1 MKIYANF
8 KMNKTNKEVK
18 DYFYEFLTLSKEVK
32 HEFSFM
38 LPFTSLTL
46 GKFLTEKSGVRIGA
60 QNVSD
65 EEEGENTGDV
75 SAKMLEDVGAESVIV
90 GHYERR
96 NKYKETNKVINKKIK
111 LALKHR
117 LEVVLC
123 VGETLAERTTLKGKE
138 SVKAQIEEALKGL
151 YENELEKIVIA
162 YEPVWA
168 VGTGKVP
175 TPKEIEKAVQA
186 IRQVVADD
194 FSTEAGEKINVVYGG
209 SITSKNALGISKI
222 ATIDGVLVGNSSLC
236 PKELI
241 KIASIFPIRG

>member
-1 MKIYANF
+1 MS
-8 KMNKTNKEVK
+8 E
-18 DYFYEFLTLSKEVK
+18 EF
-32 HEFSFM
+32 
-38 LPFTSLTL
+38 
-46 GKFLTEKSGVRIGA
+46 IGR
-60 QNVSD
+60 
-65 EEEGENTGDV
+65 
-75 SAKMLEDVGAESVIV
+75 K
-90 GHYERR
+90 
-96 NKYKETNKVINKKIK
+96 
-111 LALKHR
+111 
-117 LEVVLC
+117 
-123 VGETLAERTTLKGKE
+123 
-138 SVKAQIEEALKGL
+138 ALKGL

-241 KIASIFPIRG
+241 KIASIFPTRG